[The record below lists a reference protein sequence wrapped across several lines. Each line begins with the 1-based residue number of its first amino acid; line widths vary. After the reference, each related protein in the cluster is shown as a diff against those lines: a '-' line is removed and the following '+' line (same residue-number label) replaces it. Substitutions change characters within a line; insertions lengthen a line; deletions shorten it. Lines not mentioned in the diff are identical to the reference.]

1 MRSELTVD
9 IEIFDINWLADKFT
23 EFYPEFFFE
32 GEVMDFLQKK
42 TSELEEK
49 HRRDKDG
56 SNLSDFFV
64 NPLIRP
70 LGTPFEFDEK
80 GLRTLFEKRK
90 YSFSRLLEITKKRDK
105 LILLGDPGTG
115 KTGATAKLAIDMYRD
130 AYNQLLLKPGKN
142 TQEIPIPVHVSA
154 RNFIEAESLDRFLT
168 NYFNSAE
175 TRKHFKIDLIIV
187 DGLDEIESEK
197 RETFMD
203 KLDEFSEEVGS
214 SYILTSRKI
223 DFLTTLSEKYEK
235 YELLPFEF
243 NQAVE
248 FISNLISDSNTL
260 DYMKDRLDK
269 IKMQLFLVPLSLM
282 LLVDLVE
289 EKKEVPASLT
299 ELYDRFFDMVFGREA
314 QDKGIEV
321 LFDYVIKKRFL
332 GELAYHEYLCN
343 NKFELSDKDFRQF
356 LDSYMQKYGL
366 EIDNVN
372 HFIRE
377 IERAGIIDI
386 KDNVIFKHRSYLD
399 YFAAFHIHENRE
411 TFENLNDF
419 IVDIYFNEIWSEVA
433 FFYIGLHR
441 NISQDLIEKILKHNG
456 DGINILISKLLS
468 GRLLQAGWYSPVEQ
482 HVIGI
487 NEAIQFAPQVQK
499 HLQEIVSSADSH
511 IPQYKCDYLV
521 LLLCDLSFN
530 SGFLEKQIKPIIES
544 LINSDSVDDIFM
556 AISLLWSIRRFLN
569 PDDVRKIIEQIMKPL
584 NTLIDSEQARLVLL
598 LSMIEED
605 DKEIQ
610 RLIGRHIRKIIKRS
624 PHVFKALLPLKRKG
638 FRT

>member
-1 MRSELTVD
+1 MNLKNQAQSLTSAQRRQIISEYNETELYKPLRELLQAMRPNYTVEITHGPNEFGKDLVMVRIDDLTKDVIAIVVKCGKITGNTRGKVDEIRSQVEQALLHPVEMKSVYEELPVSKVLVMVAGQFSKSGRKRLRSELTVD

-441 NISQDLIEKILKHNG
+441 NISQDLIEKI
-456 DGINILISKLLS
+456 S
-468 GRLLQAGWYSPVEQ
+468 
-482 HVIGI
+482 
-487 NEAIQFAPQVQK
+487 
-499 HLQEIVSSADSH
+499 
-511 IPQYKCDYLV
+511 
-521 LLLCDLSFN
+521 
-530 SGFLEKQIKPIIES
+530 
-544 LINSDSVDDIFM
+544 
-556 AISLLWSIRRFLN
+556 
-569 PDDVRKIIEQIMKPL
+569 
-584 NTLIDSEQARLVLL
+584 TLR
-598 LSMIEED
+598 
-605 DKEIQ
+605 
-610 RLIGRHIRKIIKRS
+610 
-624 PHVFKALLPLKRKG
+624 
-638 FRT
+638 